1 MKYMLLLYE
10 PEGAYDGEAGQKT
23 LADIIA
29 QHMKLAEELVAAG
42 VEFSGH
48 ELQPTMTARTVRTDG
63 AGAKTV
69 HDGPFAETRE
79 QLGGFYVVD
88 VADMEAATAWA
99 RKVPIIPGGKVE
111 VRPVVEH

>member
-10 PEGAYDGEAGQKT
+10 PESVYQGEAGEKA
-23 LADIIA
+23 LSEIIA
-29 QHMKLAEELVAAG
+29 KHMKLAEDFVASG

-48 ELQPTMTARTVRTDG
+48 ELQPTGAAATVHTDA

-79 QLGGFYVVD
+79 QLGGYYLID
-88 VADMEAATAWA
+88 VADLDAATAWA
-99 RKVPIIPGGKVE
+99 RKVPVMPGGKVE
-111 VRPVVEH
+111 IRPVGAH